1 MNLFSI
7 SKQEAFLTRSLV
19 SSVLLVFGVAGI
31 LLSLSSMTN
40 AQATLAELDWAY
52 AISPAFP
59 PEEDDGTLHSLPG
72 SNGMFTLDEA
82 RNRFGPADWYPQDH
96 LPMPS
101 IVAVGRESAGIMACS
116 LCHYPNGQ
124 GKPENA
130 SVVALE
136 PEYFIQ
142 QLQDMRDG
150 LRSSANTGKANTFNM
165 IAFAVNMTDEEIEE
179 AAEYY
184 GAMQWRQW
192 IEVVETDI
200 VPLTFRR
207 GGLHIPLEGDEA
219 GEEAIGQRIIEM
231 PVDPEGTEL
240 WRDPRAGFRA
250 LVPVGAISA
259 GETLATTGGDKTI
272 SCAICHGEQLQGL
285 GQVPA
290 IRGRSPSYLARQLFD
305 FQQGTRQGPWSPL
318 MDAVV
323 KRLTG
328 EDIINLTAY
337 IASLPIENTFDN
349 N

>member
-1 MNLFSI
+1 MYLYSVAKPKQFSI
-7 SKQEAFLTRSLV
+7 DSLIPGTP
-19 SSVLLVFGVAGI
+19 VLLLLMSI
-31 LLSLSSMTN
+31 LLSLSSLVK
-40 AQATLAELDWAY
+40 AQATLEELDWAY

-59 PEEDDGTLHSLPG
+59 QEEDDGTLYSLPG
-72 SNGMFTLDEA
+72 SDGMFTITEA

-96 LPMPS
+96 LSMPS

-116 LCHYPNGQ
+116 LCHYPTGQ

-142 QLQDMRDG
+142 QLHDMRSG
-150 LRSSANTGKANTFNM
+150 LRSSANTAKANTFNM

-192 IEVVETDI
+192 LEVVETDT

-207 GGLHIPLEGDEA
+207 GGLHIPFEGDEA
-219 GEEAIGQRIIEM
+219 GEEPIGRRIIEM

-240 WRDPRAGFRA
+240 LRNPRAGFRA
-250 LVPVGAISA
+250 LVPVGAVVA
-259 GETLATTGGDKTI
+259 GEALATTGGDKTI
-272 SCAICHGEQLQGL
+272 ACSICHGEELQGL
-285 GQVPA
+285 GFVPP
-290 IRGRSPSYLARQLFD
+290 IRGRSPSYLARQLYD

-318 MDAVV
+318 MQAVV
-323 KRLTG
+323 KNLTG
-328 EDIINLTAY
+328 DDIINLTAY
-337 IASLPIENTFDN
+337 LASLPIEQQKNP
-349 N
+349 

>member
-1 MNLFSI
+1 MNLYSI
-7 SKQEAFLTRSLV
+7 FKQEAISPRSIV
-19 SSVLLVFGVAGI
+19 FSVLLVFGIAGI
-31 LLSLSSMTN
+31 LLSLSSM
-40 AQATLAELDWAY
+40 AKGQATLEELDWAY

-59 PEEDDGTLHSLPG
+59 QEEDDGTLYSLPG
-72 SNGMFTLDEA
+72 SDGMFTLTEA

-116 LCHYPNGQ
+116 LCHYPTGQ

-142 QLQDMRDG
+142 QLQDMRAG
-150 LRSSANTGKANTFNM
+150 LRSSANTAKANTFNM

-192 IEVVETDI
+192 IEVVETDT

-207 GGLHIPLEGDEA
+207 GGLHIPFEGDEA
-219 GEEAIGQRIIEM
+219 GEEPIGRRIIEM

-240 WRDPRAGFRA
+240 LRNPRAGFRA
-250 LVPVGAISA
+250 LVPVGAVSA
-259 GETLATTGGDKTI
+259 GETLARTGGGNKTI
-272 SCAICHGEQLQGL
+272 ACTICHGEQLQGL
-285 GQVPA
+285 GFVPA

-305 FQQGTRQGPWSPL
+305 FQQGSRQGAWSPL
-318 MDAVV
+318 MEAVV
-323 KRLTG
+323 KNLNG
-328 EDIINLTAY
+328 DDIINLTAY
-337 IASLPIENTFDN
+337 LGSLAIEP
-349 N
+349 

>member
-1 MNLFSI
+1 MYLDSVT
-7 SKQEAFLTRSLV
+7 KREQV
-19 SSVLLVFGVAGI
+19 SSVSLLSSITQVCSVAAI
-31 LLSLSSMTN
+31 LLMLSPLSN
-40 AQATLAELDWAY
+40 AQAMLEELDWAY

-59 PEEDDGTLHSLPG
+59 PEEDDGSLHSLPG
-72 SNGMFTLDEA
+72 ADGMFTLTEA

-101 IVAVGRESAGIMACS
+101 IVAVGREAASIMACS

-142 QLQDMRDG
+142 QMQDMRDG
-150 LRSSANTGKANTFNM
+150 QRSSANTAKANTALM
-165 IAFAVNMTDEEIEE
+165 IAFAVNMTDEEIQQ

-184 GAMQWRQW
+184 GAMNWDQW
-192 IEVVETDI
+192 IDVVETDT
-200 VPLTFRR
+200 VPLTYLR
-207 GGLHIPLEGDEA
+207 GGLHIPYEGDEA
-219 GEEAIGQRIIEM
+219 GEEPIGRRIIET

-250 LVPVGAISA
+250 LVPVGAVSA
-259 GETLATTGGDKTI
+259 GETLATTGAGKTI
-272 SCAICHGEQLQGL
+272 TCSVCHGEQLQGL
-285 GQVPA
+285 GLVPP

-305 FQQGTRQGPWSPL
+305 FQQGTRNGAWAPL

-323 KRLTG
+323 QNLSG
-328 EDIINLTAY
+328 DDIINLTAY
-337 IASLPIENTFDN
+337 LASLPIEQQENP
-349 N
+349 